1 MRAGQYNTRVECR
14 RIVKIKDAMGGFK
27 NFEQRLGFR
36 WANVAVPKARDN
48 ILAMQGVELRT
59 HVVTVR
65 DRPDVP
71 QMGDVL
77 LCRGLRL
84 RVLTGRPDPA
94 NACVYLDC
102 VSDKP

>member
-1 MRAGQYNTRVECR
+1 MRAGQYNDRMEHRRVA
-14 RIVKIKDAMGGFK
+14 KIKDAMGGYSEA
-27 NFEQRLGFR
+27 EQSLGFR
-36 WANVAVPKARDN
+36 WANVAVPRARDN

-65 DRPDVP
+65 DRPDAP
-71 QMGDVL
+71 KMGDIL

-84 RVLTGRPDPA
+84 RVLAARPDPA

-102 VSDKP
+102 ESAKP

>member
-1 MRAGQYNTRVECR
+1 
-14 RIVKIKDAMGGFK
+14 MGGYSEA
-27 NFEQRLGFR
+27 EQSLGFR

-65 DRPDVP
+65 DRPGAP
-71 QMGDVL
+71 RMGDIL
-77 LCRGLRL
+77 ICRGLRL
-84 RVLTGRPDPA
+84 RVLAARPDPA

-102 VSDKP
+102 ESAKP

>member
-1 MRAGQYNTRVECR
+1 MRAGQYRDRVEHR
-14 RIVKIKDAMGGFK
+14 RVAKIKDAMGGFE

-65 DRPDVP
+65 DRPGVP
-71 QMGDVL
+71 QMGDIL
-77 LCRGLRL
+77 ICRGLRL
-84 RVLTGRPDPA
+84 RVLAARPDPA

-102 VSDKP
+102 ESAKP

>member
-1 MRAGQYNTRVECR
+1 MRAGQYNTRVEWR
-14 RIVKIKDAMGGFK
+14 RIVKVKDTMGGFSEM
-27 NFEQRLGFR
+27 EQPLGFR
-36 WANVAVPKARDN
+36 WASVAVPKARDN

>member
-1 MRAGQYNTRVECR
+1 MRAGQYNTRVEWR
-14 RIVKIKDAMGGFK
+14 RIVKVKDTMGGFSET
-27 NFEQRLGFR
+27 EQSLGFR
-36 WANVAVPKARDN
+36 WASVAVPKARDN
-48 ILAMQGVELRT
+48 VLGMQDVELRT